1 MKTHCLRLIVKNNES
16 SSVPIYVNPNPNNH
30 YHRKIR
36 PFLLLY
42 KMLLKDMLSHIIY
55 AFLKNQNC

>member
-30 YHRKIR
+30 NYGKIR
-36 PFLLLY
+36 PFLILY
-42 KMLLKDMLSHIIY
+42 KMLLKRY
-55 AFLKNQNC
+55 AIAHNLCFS